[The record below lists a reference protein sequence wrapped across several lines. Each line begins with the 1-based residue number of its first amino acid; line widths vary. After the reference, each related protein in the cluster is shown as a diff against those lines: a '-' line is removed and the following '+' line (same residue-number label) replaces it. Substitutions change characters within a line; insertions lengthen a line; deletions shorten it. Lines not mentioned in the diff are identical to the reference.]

1 MPIEHGSVGDANG
14 MDQSPSPVLTASI
27 ITTASDAGTA
37 TMAALADDLAYTLT
51 AGQALECYAAAR
63 RKVPSLRTMQ
73 RYCIEGRVAAQKIR
87 TTYGSEWLINEAS
100 LATLIEAEP
109 IVAAVASVADVHTSA
124 TTATP
129 SVLAPLITTTDTPVV
144 GGAGDADDDNI
155 AAPVGDRKSVV

>member
-1 MPIEHGSVGDANG
+1 
-14 MDQSPSPVLTASI
+14 
-27 ITTASDAGTA
+27 
-37 TMAALADDLAYTLT
+37 
-51 AGQALECYAAAR
+51 
-63 RKVPSLRTMQ
+63 
-73 RYCIEGRVAAQKIR
+73 YCIEGRVAAQKIR

-144 GGAGDADDDNI
+144 GGAGDADD
-155 AAPVGDRKSVV
+155 